1 MNFTKLL
8 KLTVL
13 FSIFSI
19 NALSQNEI
27 AELKSLIVG
36 KNYTKAYFIANE
48 LLKKDSTDT
57 RLYFYKAEALRGT
70 SEKNKSSILNSEAL
84 KLYDKALELDSLY
97 FEPYFVLGELR
108 YSSLKKNEN
117 KTYGIYSDE
126 LKEKLR
132 KIAAFYFNKARGI
145 KPNNELVN
153 ERLLE
158 LEKDVKE

>member
-1 MNFTKLL
+1 MRLL
-8 KLTVL
+8 KLIVL

-27 AELKSLIVG
+27 AELKSLIDG
-36 KNYTKAYFIANE
+36 RNYTKAYFKANE
-48 LLKKDSTDT
+48 LLRKDSTDA

-70 SEKNKSSILNSEAL
+70 GEKNNSLILNREAL
-84 KLYDKALELDSLY
+84 NLYDKALKLDSLY

-108 YSSLKKNEN
+108 YDLLKKNEK

-126 LKEKLR
+126 LKEKLS
-132 KIAAFYFNKARGI
+132 KIAMFYFNKAKGI

-158 LEKDVKE
+158 LEKYLKE